1 MTTDLLGFID
11 AASLPAL
18 IILAE
23 CFGLL
28 FIGKMVFD
36 ISTPQFKVARQLGE
50 QKNAA
55 LGVTMA
61 MYYLALAIVV
71 SGVAASVPVVGEP
84 VDTESTTTSVA
95 IVTDPATTT
104 GPATTTA
111 PAVAASVFDWP
122 QLRVAMA
129 DVFIWGVV
137 GILLLGVARVAN
149 DRLILRKFNTTKE
162 IIEDKNVGT
171 GVVEGAAYL
180 ASAFIIRASVV
191 GDGSGGGGDLVSG
204 LLATVVFFAISQG
217 ILAAFAIVYQKITK
231 YDLHAEIE
239 RDNVAVG
246 VGFAGPLVALGIILA
261 AGQRFSTGDTLSG
274 QVVSFV
280 VLSAAAIL
288 LLAAFKYLGDWMILT
303 KIDLDKELS
312 KNQNVA
318 VACVAA
324 IIPVAWASFVAAAWS
339 TTQ

>member
-50 QKNAA
+50 QKNTA

-61 MYYLALAIVV
+61 MYYLSLAIVV

-84 VDTESTTTSVA
+84 VDTEPPTASAAV
-95 IVTDPATTT
+95 VTQPATTT
-104 GPATTTA
+104 GPA
-111 PAVAASVFDWP
+111 VAAAVFDWP

-149 DRLILRKFNTTKE
+149 DRLILRKFKTTKE

-180 ASAFIIRASVV
+180 SSAFIIRASVTAES
-191 GDGSGGGGDLVSG
+191 DAARLVEDVA
-204 LLATVVFFAISQG
+204 LTVLFFALSQVM
-217 ILAAFAIVYQKITK
+217 LAVFSIVYQAITK

-261 AGQRFSTGDTLSG
+261 AGQHFSTGDTVLG
-274 QVVSFV
+274 QVASFV

-288 LLAAFKYLGDWMILT
+288 LLAVFKYLGDWMILT

-324 IIPVAWASFVAAAWS
+324 IIPVALATFVAAAWS

>member
-50 QKNAA
+50 QKNTA

-61 MYYLALAIVV
+61 MYYLSLAIVV
-71 SGVAASVPVVGEP
+71 SGVVASVPIIGEALDAEP
-84 VDTESTTTSVA
+84 PTTSAAV
-95 IVTDPATTT
+95 VTQPATTT
-104 GPATTTA
+104 GPA
-111 PAVAASVFDWP
+111 VAASAFDWP
-122 QLRVAMA
+122 QIWKAMGDVA
-129 DVFIWGVV
+129 IWGVV

-149 DRLILRKFNTTKE
+149 DRLILRKFKTTKE

-180 ASAFIIRASVV
+180 SSAFIIRASVTAESEAAPLVENV
-191 GDGSGGGGDLVSG
+191 GLTI
-204 LLATVVFFAISQG
+204 LFFALSQVM
-217 ILAAFAIVYQKITK
+217 LAVFSIVYQAITK

-261 AGQRFSTGDTLSG
+261 AGQHFSTGDTLFG
-274 QVVSFV
+274 QVASFV

-288 LLAAFKYLGDWMILT
+288 LLAVFKYLGDWMILT

-324 IIPVAWASFVAAAWS
+324 IIPVALATFVAAAWS